1 MTQNIL
7 SKKTTAAL
15 PGNTRRLLYVVNL
28 LKRHLL
34 YIVNGSFKRD
44 FINTDLFKDVF
55 CMFICFLEIL
65 CQVTDK
71 M

>member
-7 SKKTTAAL
+7 SKKATAAL

-28 LKRHLL
+28 LKRYLL

-55 CMFICFLEIL
+55 CTL
-65 CQVTDK
+65 
-71 M
+71 